1 MSNDGWHVLRDGD
14 QAIRLRIR
22 LIGLSAEA
30 EASIAA
36 AVEHAPFDLVHD
48 SHENSTDILVIDA
61 KHASSF
67 VGGSALTLAI
77 YQNERDLAG
86 IKADDVLHNDAPL
99 VEWRYR
105 LAQLRQLAL
114 VRYGAASVESDRY
127 ALMVLGANDGLWHWD
142 LTTGYF
148 YHAPRWSVIMGYGA
162 DEIGHSIE
170 DWLGMV
176 LEEDR
181 PWVDA
186 TLEEQ
191 IDAPSGTFM
200 IEYRVRCKDGSVR
213 WMLCRGAAVADAA
226 GGKAKRLAG
235 SQSDITDRKETER
248 SLRLSEERYSLAMQA
263 AKDGL
268 WDWDLATE
276 TVFFTPRWK
285 EMLGYSE
292 DQVGSQPDEWFDR
305 VLEDDLIWLQAVIE
319 AQVAG
324 QDEPFQI
331 EYRMRH
337 ADGNERWMQCSGM
350 TLRDFEGRAIRIVGS
365 QSDITPR
372 KAAEAQVLHD
382 AFHDSV
388 TGLPNRALFLDR
400 VSQALRRPESRC
412 TVLVLE
418 LNRFR
423 SVADNLGLAQ
433 SDDVLRQIARRL
445 SADIRGTE
453 TLARIDTALFG
464 LILDEVEAEEAILKR
479 AEALHQLLKPAL
491 PLDGGR
497 SLFVTARVG
506 AAIGLHGETPEYIL
520 RSAGRAMNRGDR
532 EGTRTAAIFSDVDRE
547 LALDAIELEG
557 ELRQA
562 IEAGG
567 QLRLFY
573 QPIVELSTG
582 RLAGFESLM
591 RWIHP
596 VHGVISPAHFIP
608 LAEETGL
615 IVRLGEIALSE
626 ACKQANLWL
635 AQNPTHSGLFINV
648 NVSPLQLAE
657 PDYLMR
663 IERILADHGTPPAAL
678 KLEITESTVLGDV
691 DRMVFI
697 LSALKKMGLKLAID
711 DFGTGYSSL
720 SYLHRF
726 EFDAVKIDQSFVR
739 AMRQRED
746 NTLIIRM
753 ITELARGLGCEVI
766 AEGIELQG
774 EVQRLSELGCMYG
787 QGYFFSPPRDP
798 DTISRLIDATFNVGQ
813 EAAIAE

>member
-1 MSNDGWHVLRDGD
+1 MSNNGWQALRDGD

-22 LIGLSAEA
+22 LIGLSAKA
-30 EASIAA
+30 EASITA
-36 AVEHAPFDLVHD
+36 AVDGAPFDLAHD
-48 SHENSTDILVIDA
+48 DGENSTDILVI
-61 KHASSF
+61 HAGQVAGCA
-67 VGGSALTLAI
+67 VGAALTLAI
-77 YQNERDLAG
+77 YDDERDLAG
-86 IKADDVLHNDAPL
+86 IVADDVLHADAPL

-148 YHAPRWSVIMGYGA
+148 YHAPRWSAIMGY
-162 DEIGHSIE
+162 EQEEVGHSIE

-181 PWVDA
+181 LWVDA

-191 IDAPSGTFM
+191 VDTPSGAFL
-200 IEYRVRCKDGSVR
+200 IEYRVRCKDGGVR
-213 WMLCRGAAVADAA
+213 WMLCRGSAVSDTQ
-226 GGKAKRLAG
+226 GGRAKRLAG
-235 SQSDITDRKETER
+235 SQSDITARKEAEH
-248 SLRLSEERYSLAMQA
+248 SLKLSEERYALAMQA

-276 TVFFTPRWK
+276 TVYFTPRWK
-285 EMLGYSE
+285 EMLGYLD
-292 DQVGSQPDEWFDR
+292 DQVGNKPDEWFER

-319 AQVAG
+319 AQIAG

-350 TLRDFEGRAIRIVGS
+350 TLRDFDGRAIRIVGS

-382 AFHDSV
+382 AFHDRV

-400 VSQALRRPESRC
+400 VSQALRRPDSRS
-412 TVLVLE
+412 TVMVLE

-423 SVADNLGLAQ
+423 SVANNLGLAQ
-433 SDDVLRQIARRL
+433 SDDILRQIARRL

-479 AEALHQLLKPAL
+479 AEDLHQLLKPAL
-491 PLDGGR
+491 PIEGGI
-497 SLFVTARVG
+497 SLFITARVG
-506 AAIGLHGETPEYIL
+506 AATGLHGEAPEQIL
-520 RSAGRAMNRGDR
+520 RSASRAMNRGDR
-532 EGTRTAAIFSDVDRE
+532 EGSRSVTIFSDVDRE
-547 LALDAIELEG
+547 LALNALELEG

-562 IEAGG
+562 IEMGG

-573 QPIVELSTG
+573 QPIVDLTSG

-596 VHGVISPAHFIP
+596 VHGLISPAHFIP

-615 IVRLGEIALSE
+615 IVKLGEVALAE
-626 ACKQANLWL
+626 ACKQANLWQ
-635 AQNPTHSGLFINV
+635 AQNPSKSGLFINV

-657 PDYLMR
+657 PDYLTR
-663 IERILADHGTPPAAL
+663 IERILEEYGTPPAAL

-691 DRMVFI
+691 DRMIFI
-697 LSALKKMGLKLAID
+697 LSALKDMGLKLAID

-726 EFDAVKIDQSFVR
+726 KFDAVKIDQSFVR

-753 ITELARGLGCEVI
+753 IAELARGLGCEVI

-798 DTISRLIDATFNVGQ
+798 DTASRLIEASFNVGQ
-813 EAAIAE
+813 ETVIAD